1 VTEVTRIALYSHD
14 SVGLGHVRRN
24 LAIAH
29 ALSATL
35 PGLTGEAVSGLLITG
50 QSAATTFPVPDGWDW
65 LVVPGLTRGADG
77 YEARHLDIGMPA
89 LTSMR
94 GNIVRVALRDF
105 APDLM
110 IVDRH
115 ALGVHRE
122 LEGALA
128 ALRSQRP
135 QCGIVLG
142 LREVLDRRSV
152 AAAEWQNLGGPRAIR
167 RLFDA
172 VWVYGDPAIHDAVA
186 TGEIPAA
193 LADLVVHTGYL
204 SHGRPL
210 GRSSHGDEPFVLTM
224 LGGGSDGRTL
234 ALAAARAPVP
244 AGFGHV
250 VVTGPQMPD
259 RHRAEIRA
267 AAPPGTSVVRSVP
280 DALALT
286 RKASAVVCMGGYNT
300 VNEVMSTTVAALVVP
315 RVDRRQEQAI
325 RAASLAR
332 HGLIETVPQA
342 DVTPALLGDWFAA
355 NAGRVVERAGVDLDG
370 LGQLGRHAAR
380 LIDLA
385 RSSGTDEEVRH
396 AV

>member
-1 VTEVTRIALYSHD
+1 VTRIALYSHD
-14 SVGLGHVRRN
+14 SIGLGHVRRN

-29 ALSATL
+29 ALSSTL
-35 PGLTGEAVSGLLITG
+35 PALTGETVSGLLITG

-65 LVVPGLTRGADG
+65 LVVPGLTRGVDG
-77 YEARHLDIGMPA
+77 YESRHLIGMPE

-128 ALRSQRP
+128 ALRSRRP
-135 QCGIVLG
+135 ECAIVLG

-152 AAAEWQNLGGPRAIR
+152 AAAEWKNLGGAAAIR

-193 LADLVVHTGYL
+193 LADLVTHTGYL
-204 SHGRPL
+204 STGRPL
-210 GRSSHGDEPFVLTM
+210 GRASHGDEPFVLTM
-224 LGGGSDGRTL
+224 LGGGSDGRDL
-234 ALAAARAPVP
+234 ALAAASASVP
-244 AGFGHV
+244 AGYGHV

-300 VNEVMSTTVAALVVP
+300 VNEVMSTSVAALVVP
-315 RVDRRQEQAI
+315 RVNRRQEQAI
-325 RAASLAR
+325 RAAALAA

-342 DVTPALLGDWFAA
+342 EVTPELLGDWFAA
-355 NAGRVVERAGVDLDG
+355 NAGRTVERVGVDLDG
-370 LGQLGRHAAR
+370 LAHLGRHAA
-380 LIDLA
+380 DLLAAA
-385 RSSGTDEEVRH
+385 RTAGADAEVLH